1 MEYTFGGKYK
11 LEHEIGLGGCGT
23 FFLSSLFFVSF
34 LLRYLVYWYLVFGR
48 YNLSSLLLSF
58 FFYSLPAR
66 FRPGTAA
73 TASENHSDPTNQP
86 TSYLADNLNT

>member
-23 FFLSSLFFVSF
+23 FFLSSPFFVSF

-58 FFYSLPAR
+58 FTLFLPVSVLAPPPPLPR
-66 FRPGTAA
+66 T
-73 TASENHSDPTNQP
+73 TLIQP
-86 TSYLADNLNT
+86 TSQPAV